1 MLMRKLP
8 ITRELPP
15 VPAPLPG
22 TMSITDK
29 EFQAFRNLIFHEA
42 GISLGD
48 AKRALVASRLAR
60 RLRHFGF
67 TSYAQYYTYLTDQD
81 PDGHERV
88 QMVNCLTTNK
98 TDFFRE
104 AHHSTFLREHVLPRL
119 QEQVRQ
125 GAPSRLRFWS
135 AGCST
140 GEEPYSLAMTVRE
153 ALPSFANWDIRILAS
168 DIDTSVLQT
177 AERGIYAAARLEGV
191 ADERQHRHFLRGRGE
206 WAGTYQ
212 IKPELQQVIAFR
224 RINLNEE
231 PWPIRTRFHVIF
243 CRNVVIYFNRETQ
256 RRLFERFAD
265 ALEPNGYLIVGHSEA
280 LVGLSERFLPL
291 RGSVHRLR

>member
-1 MLMRKLP
+1 MPTSLL
-8 ITRELPP
+8 
-15 VPAPLPG
+15 G
-22 TMSITDK
+22 TVHITDK
-29 EFQAFRNLIFHEA
+29 EFQAFRHLIFQEA
-42 GISLGD
+42 GISLSE

-67 TSYAQYYTYLTDQD
+67 TSYGQYYTYLMEHD

-88 QMVNCLTTNK
+88 EMVNCLTTNK

-104 AHHSTFLREHVLPRL
+104 SHHFTFLREHVLPSL
-119 QEQVRQ
+119 QEQARQ
-125 GAPSRLRFWS
+125 GSPARMRFWS

-140 GEEPYSLAMTVRE
+140 GEEPYSLAMTIRE
-153 ALPSFANWDIRILAS
+153 SLPSLAHWDIRILAS
-168 DIDTSVLQT
+168 DIDTNVLQA
-177 AERGIYAAARLEGV
+177 AERGIYASDRLDGV
-191 ADERQHRHFLRGRGE
+191 SEERQRRHFLRGRGE
-206 WAGTYQ
+206 WTGTYQ
-212 IKPELQQVIAFR
+212 VKPELQHVIAFR

-231 PWPIRTRFHVIF
+231 QWPIRTRFHAIF

-280 LVGLSERFLPL
+280 LVGLSERFLSL
-291 RGSVHRLR
+291 RGSVYRLR